1 MLIKSY
7 FSYVFFLKSCTL
19 YLHSVLQLA
28 WLKNKLAHCILD
40 NLCISKSVNISD
52 VFSIWSADYVSL
64 QSPSLHTCTTIV
76 AHLVAVN
83 THRARV
89 TQLNTNKTQ
98 GAVDHHKLLLCG
110 SAGGYS
116 CLLYYYKWDH
126 KGGKVLSISLI
137 FAKMKGYV
145 CFKDKIWT
153 LFLDQLQEAE
163 VHLSRDIRI
172 FMLTWSNRES
182 LY

>member
-1 MLIKSY
+1 MNDLYAKKS
-7 FSYVFFLKSCTL
+7 
-19 YLHSVLQLA
+19 
-28 WLKNKLAHCILD
+28 I
-40 NLCISKSVNISD
+40 NIRD
-52 VFSIWSADYVSL
+52 AFSIWSADYVSL
-64 QSPSLHTCTTIV
+64 RSPSLHTCTTIV

-126 KGGKVLSISLI
+126 KGAKVLTISWI
-137 FAKMKGYV
+137 FAKMKGYMY
-145 CFKDKIWT
+145 FKDKIWT
-153 LFLDQLQEAE
+153 LFQDQLQEAE
-163 VHLSRDIRI
+163 VHLLRDIRI
-172 FMLTWSNRES
+172 FMLTWRKRES
-182 LY
+182 LYQLVKNIIRW